1 MATERAP
8 HVIFLTRLGPDRPC
22 WGQAMAARS
31 HLRLAATA
39 AGSPAPAE
47 PVRSSFI
54 SDELLE
60 ELRGGARTAERAFV
74 AHFWP
79 RVSRT
84 LSHLLGAVHEIEDL
98 TQEVFIR
105 VFSRLDSDPRRGERA
120 AVRHVDD
127 GLRRPGGAAT
137 QGATPLARVLGA
149 RGRSGDR
156 DAGRIGRGPA
166 RGSRSFTRSSAS
178 CRSTN
183 VSRYRLRHVE
193 GMELTELAWAT
204 ATSLSTAKRRLRAAE
219 ARFTKLA
226 AGQAELADLLQEG
239 RPMAGAR
246 SLNLAGRRV
255 AAALRRRGA
264 RRAGSAARRQGSRR
278 CASSGAS
285 GLRARSACVAPRRS
299 WSCSPRAS
307 RPPCSSSR
315 ALAI

>member
-105 VFSRLDSDPRRGERA
+105 VFSRLDRIHDA
-120 AVRHVDD
+120 ASVRPFVTSTTVFVAREA
-127 GLRRPGGAAT
+127 LRRRARRRWLVFSAPEDVPEIEMPGASDEVLRAVAVFY
-137 QGATPLARVLGA
+137 QVLGKLPV
-149 RGRSGDR
+149 DE
-156 DAGRIGRGPA
+156 RIA
-166 RGSRSFTRSSAS
+166 FS
-178 CRSTN
+178 
-183 VSRYRLRHVE
+183 LRHVE

-239 RPMAGAR
+239 DRWP
-246 SLNLAGRRV
+246 
-255 AAALRRRGA
+255 ALVR
-264 RRAGSAARRQGSRR
+264 
-278 CASSGAS
+278 
-285 GLRARSACVAPRRS
+285 
-299 WSCSPRAS
+299 
-307 RPPCSSSR
+307 
-315 ALAI
+315 